1 MERFALKQL
10 RMLFGLIIITLFISV
25 PPIQGAENQ
34 LATSIT
40 TLARTITKQFG
51 VIEAKVAAVDGDNIY
66 LNVGKNQYVKAGTI
80 YEIVAEGRLF
90 NDPVNRSKLGVL
102 ETHVADIKIVTVRD
116 NFSIGQMV
124 NQVPG
129 INTNSIKVGQK
140 AVEKAGK
147 FSIAVVQFEYLN
159 SKDIVTP
166 RVAQELMINE
176 LITTGRFVVAESAT
190 TDRVVK
196 QLLST
201 DMPGTNPPS
210 PDTFGSV
217 RFTRNLGKMLGVD
230 YIMYGQL
237 TDLPGFMELQC
248 RVHDARTGV
257 GIAAGNIQIVPTVIN
272 PPQTV
277 TSGP

>member
-1 MERFALKQL
+1 VKKL
-10 RMLFGLIIITLFISV
+10 RLLFGFIVITIFMSA
-25 PPIQGAENQ
+25 PSSQGAENQ

-51 VIEAKVAAVDGDNIY
+51 VIEAKVAAVDGNNIY
-66 LNVGKNQYVKAGTI
+66 LNVGKNQFVKEGTT
-80 YEIVAEGRLF
+80 YEILADGRTF
-90 NDPVNRSKLGVL
+90 TDPVSRGKLGVL

-116 NFSIGQMV
+116 TFSIGEMA

-129 INTNSIKVGQK
+129 NDGTPIKVGQR
-140 AVEKAGK
+140 AVEKAK
-147 FSIAVVQFEYLN
+147 QLSIAVVQFEYLN

-176 LITTGRFVVAESAT
+176 LINTGRFVVAESAT
-190 TDRVVK
+190 TDRVVR

-201 DMPGTNPPS
+201 DMPGTNPPT

-217 RFTRNLGKMLGVD
+217 RFTRNLGKMMGVD

-257 GIAAGNIQIVPTVIN
+257 GIAAGNIQIIPTVIN
-272 PPQTV
+272 PPQTG